1 MSEIKIKGNK
11 ARIAATTL
19 ALLSTKQKN
28 IALKNMAESLRSAKK
43 SILNANAKDL
53 TAAKRNKLPA
63 YYIDRLMLNEERVL
77 EIAKAIEDIIKLP
90 DPIGEVLESFK
101 PKNKLLIKKVRVPLG
116 VVGIIYEARP
126 NVTADAASLC
136 IKTGNAVIL
145 RGGSD
150 AIHSNK
156 AIVKALQGA
165 LKKSKINADAIQ
177 LIENTD
183 RKLVSE
189 FLTAKGLIDVVIPR
203 GGNALIQRVV
213 NEAKVPTIETGAGVC
228 HVYVHEKANLKK
240 AIPIIL
246 NAKTQRISVCNSAE
260 SLVIDQKVAAKFLPA
275 ITEALA
281 DKNVTMVGDARAVK
295 ISKKIKPAKESDWGT
310 EYLDYK
316 INIKTVKDIDG
327 AIAHIN
333 KYNTKHTDVIMT
345 EDKKAA
351 QKFFHEVDAS
361 TVIQNASTRFTDGGE
376 FGFGAEIGISTQKM
390 HARGPMGLRELTSY
404 KYLVY
409 GKGQVRK

>member
-1 MSEIKIKGNK
+1 MSEIKIKGSK
-11 ARIAATTL
+11 ARIAATQL

-28 IALKNMAESLRSAKK
+28 IALKNMANSLRTAKK
-43 SILNANAKDL
+43 NILIANLKDL
-53 TAAKRNKLPA
+53 AAAKRNKLPE
-63 YYIDRLMLNEERVL
+63 YYIDRLLLNDVRVL

-116 VVGIIYEARP
+116 VIGIIYEARP

-156 AIVKALQGA
+156 AIVTALQSA
-165 LKKSKINADAIQ
+165 LKKSKINSDAIQ

-189 FLTAKGLIDVVIPR
+189 FLTAKGLIDLVIPR

-228 HVYVHEKANLKK
+228 HVYVHEKADLKK

-260 SLVIDQKVAAKFLPA
+260 SLVIDQIVAAKFLPA
-275 ITEALA
+275 ITKALA
-281 DKNVTMVGDARAVK
+281 DKNVTMVGDAQAVK
-295 ISKKIKPAKESDWGT
+295 ISKLVKPAKVSDWGT